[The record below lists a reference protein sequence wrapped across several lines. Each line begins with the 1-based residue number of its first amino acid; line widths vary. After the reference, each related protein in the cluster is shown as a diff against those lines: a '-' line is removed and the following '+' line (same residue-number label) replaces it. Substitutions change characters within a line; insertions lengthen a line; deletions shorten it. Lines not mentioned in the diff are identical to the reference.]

1 MSIKV
6 ITDSACDLPP
16 DLIGNLGVEIVP
28 LTVRFGDTEYVDG
41 RDITPTEFWAKCAA
55 SSELPQTAAPSQG
68 SFEEAYRRAAAAGAT
83 GIVVI
88 SLSAE
93 LSATIQSAQ
102 LAARDWGGQI
112 PVRIVDS
119 LNASMGQGLTVI
131 ECAER
136 ARQGASIDEIVAL
149 AGDLAPRTFV
159 FAALDTLE
167 NLKKGGRIGG
177 AKALLATALSIKPLI
192 EIRSGKV
199 EEAGKARTRSKALAV
214 LVDQLANH
222 EGRIE
227 RLGIL
232 HAQCADVGAFVEM
245 VEGVHGGPAI
255 IGDIG
260 AVIGT
265 HAGQGTIG
273 IAFRIA
279 K

>member
-214 LVDQLANH
+214 LVEQLANH

-245 VEGVHGGPAI
+245 VGKVHGGPAI

>member
-1 MSIKV
+1 MSVKI
-6 ITDSACDLPP
+6 ITDSACDLPL
-16 DLIGNLGVEIVP
+16 DLIGNLGVEVVP

-55 SSELPQTAAPSQG
+55 SAELPQTAAPSQG
-68 SFEEAYRRAAAAGAT
+68 SFEEAYRRAAAAGAS
-83 GIVVI
+83 GIVVV

-119 LNASMGQGLTVI
+119 LNASMGQGLIVI

-149 AGDLAPRTFV
+149 AEDLAPRTFV
-159 FAALDTLE
+159 FGALDPLE

-192 EIRSGKV
+192 EIRGGKV

-222 EGRIE
+222 KGRIE

-232 HAQCADVGAFVEM
+232 HAQCADVDAFIEM
-245 VEGVHGGPAI
+245 VKKVHDGPAI
-255 IGDIG
+255 VGDIG

>member
-1 MSIKV
+1 MSVKI

-16 DLIGNLGVEIVP
+16 DLVRDLGVEVVP
-28 LTVRFGDTEYVDG
+28 LTVSFGDTEYVDG

-55 SSELPQTAAPSQG
+55 SAELPQTAAPAQG
-68 SFEEAYRRAAAAGAT
+68 AFEEAYRRAAAAGAT
-83 GIVVI
+83 GVVVV

-102 LAARDWGGQI
+102 LAARDWAGQI
-112 PVRIVDS
+112 PVRVVDS
-119 LNASMGQGLTVI
+119 KNASMGQGLIVI

-149 AGDLAPRTFV
+149 AEDLAPRTFV
-159 FAALDTLE
+159 FGALDTLE

-177 AKALLATALSIKPLI
+177 AKAMLATALSIKPLI
-192 EIRSGKV
+192 EIRGGKV
-199 EEAGKARTRSKALAV
+199 EEAGKARTRSKALAA
-214 LVDQLANH
+214 LVEQLAAH
-222 EGRIE
+222 KGRIE

-232 HAQCADVGAFVEM
+232 HAQCADVAAFVEQ
-245 VEGVHGGPAI
+245 VKQVHDGPAI

>member
-1 MSIKV
+1 MSVKI
-6 ITDSACDLPP
+6 ITDSACDLPL
-16 DLIGNLGVEIVP
+16 DLIGNLGVEVVP

-55 SSELPQTAAPSQG
+55 SAELPQTAAPSQG
-68 SFEEAYRRAAAAGAT
+68 SFEEAYRRAAAAGAS
-83 GIVVI
+83 GIVVV

-119 LNASMGQGLTVI
+119 LNASMGQGLIVI

-149 AGDLAPRTFV
+149 AEDLAPRTFV
-159 FAALDTLE
+159 FGALDTLE

-192 EIRSGKV
+192 EIRGGKV

-222 EGRIE
+222 KGRIE

-232 HAQCADVGAFVEM
+232 HAQCADVDAFIEM
-245 VEGVHGGPAI
+245 VKKVHDGPAI
-255 IGDIG
+255 VGDIG

>member
-1 MSIKV
+1 MSVKI
-6 ITDSACDLPP
+6 ITDSACDLPL
-16 DLIGNLGVEIVP
+16 DLIGNLGVEVVP

-55 SSELPQTAAPSQG
+55 SPELPQTAAPSQG

-83 GIVVI
+83 GIVVV

-119 LNASMGQGLTVI
+119 LNASMGQGLIVI

-149 AGDLAPRTFV
+149 AEDLAPRTFV
-159 FAALDTLE
+159 FGALDTLE

-192 EIRSGKV
+192 EIRGGKV

-222 EGRIE
+222 KGRIE

-232 HAQCADVGAFVEM
+232 HAQCADVDAFIEM
-245 VEGVHGGPAI
+245 VKKVHDGPAI
-255 IGDIG
+255 VGDIG